1 MAAVKT
7 FDVSGEGKDLKLL
20 MQAGDMTVDRLFQEF
35 QASTTH
41 LTSRSSAKVNVS
53 Y

>member
-7 FDVSGEGKDLKLL
+7 FDVSREGKELKMR
-20 MQAGDMTVDRLFQEF
+20 MQAGDMTVARLSRAF

-41 LTSRSSAKVNVS
+41 LTSLSSAKVNIS
-53 Y
+53 F